1 MARLD
6 WTTFLATHPQAHL
19 LAGHVPEPNPAVLK
33 RLRRLMQALIDGEAP
48 VGDYATAIVRRRD
61 ITEIQCGFADRS
73 DAERVGARLRA
84 KSVPP
89 SGDWLSERT
98 PAARRANR
106 GRAGRRDG
114 RPQDGRPQADVTS
127 RPCRPRTGLEQPR
140 RGPGGGLRAGLGRRS
155 SITDHAKTHP
165 IWNCWKTPY
174 FADLRAF
181 PPGRQRPARPAG
193 AVRSTVDMNKGDPGR
208 PGAH

>member
-6 WTTFLATHPQAHL
+6 WTTFLATHPKAHL

-89 SGDWLSERT
+89 SGEWLSERLLRLDERAEVALEDAT
-98 PAARRANR
+98 ASAAPSGRHVPPWPTTNGPRA
-106 GRAGRRDG
+106 A
-114 RPQDGRPQADVTS
+114 S
-127 RPCRPRTGLEQPR
+127 
-140 RGPGGGLRAGLGRRS
+140 RGPAEACEQGLPPS

-181 PPGRQRPARPAG
+181 PPGGSARPD
-193 AVRSTVDMNKGDPGR
+193 RPGR
-208 PGAH
+208 SAPPWT